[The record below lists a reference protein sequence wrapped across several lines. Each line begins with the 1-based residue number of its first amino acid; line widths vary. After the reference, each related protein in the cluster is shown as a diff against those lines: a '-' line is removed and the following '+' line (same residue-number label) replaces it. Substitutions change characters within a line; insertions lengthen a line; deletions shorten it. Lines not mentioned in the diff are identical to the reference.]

1 MSLSV
6 HSQRIDA
13 ILSAEGRNTPKIDA
27 LLDQYHILRS
37 DDERE
42 EFVAAVIHRMLVE
55 RSRRVRAD

>member
-13 ILSAEGRNTPKIDA
+13 ILAAQGQNSPKAEA

-55 RSRRVRAD
+55 RARRTNT